1 MTKRATTS
9 LAATSARR
17 WTSPTICSSS
27 SSSSSSL
34 SPWRRQLLF
43 RSGSGASSESE
54 SRPFDRTVKGI
65 QRTRSAKL
73 SSCYYERYL
82 QHFQQTRH
90 QDDDDTPHCQR
101 RPTLPYDYFH
111 IEVAKRLVE
120 RLDDI
125 NISSSPSAI
134 DGNGGFPLALELGTR
149 GNIIYNALVDIDMDE
164 DDDFGLSQDDHHNNN
179 NNIIM
184 RTGRGGVQKLVRI
197 DSCSAMLHRDD
208 DEDHYDTGSVVSS
221 YYVKQ

>member
-1 MTKRATTS
+1 
-9 LAATSARR
+9 
-17 WTSPTICSSS
+17 
-27 SSSSSSL
+27 
-34 SPWRRQLLF
+34 
-43 RSGSGASSESE
+43 
-54 SRPFDRTVKGI
+54 
-65 QRTRSAKL
+65 L

-82 QHFQQTRH
+82 QYAQQTKH
-90 QDDDDTPHCQR
+90 QDDDARHCQR

-164 DDDFGLSQDDHHNNN
+164 DDDFGLCQENHHNNN
-179 NNIIM
+179 NNNNNMIM
-184 RTGRGGVQKLVRI
+184 RTGRGEYK
-197 DSCSAMLHRDD
+197 S
-208 DEDHYDTGSVVSS
+208 
-221 YYVKQ
+221 